1 MDNSQ
6 RLQLDKLIRANNV
19 EDVTQDIRERKHSA
33 LIRDD
38 ITKMMSI
45 KKQYPRL
52 SRSNPKQFDMMLE
65 SKCSFLFNNYTD
77 IFNRIK
83 KDELNL
89 DIMWQFLEVLRN
101 IEEGTVDQHEG
112 AYHIGKLLKEIYIDS
127 AKTRSQKLDELAAK
141 RQKSIPKK
149 PDNGKNIS
157 WAEFKKMSN
166 NMNNPNNF

>member
-1 MDNSQ
+1 MDNNQ

-19 EDVTQDIRERKHSA
+19 EDVTQDIRERKHSS
-33 LIRDD
+33 LIRND
-38 ITKMMSI
+38 IAKMVNF

-52 SRSNPKQFDMMLE
+52 SRSNPKQFDRMLE

-77 IFNRIK
+77 IFNRLK

-89 DIMWQFLEVLRN
+89 DIMWQFLEVLKN
-101 IEEGTVDQHEG
+101 IEDGTVDQHEG
-112 AYHIGKLLKEIYIDS
+112 AYHVGKLLKEIYIDS
-127 AKTRSQKLDELAAK
+127 AKTRSQKLDELANK
-141 RQKSIPKK
+141 RKKSISKK

-157 WAEFKKMSN
+157 WSQFKMMTN